1 MPETTRDE
9 IAKLQEEYAKHPE
22 GRLFVHLAEAYR
34 RSGELERARDL
45 LQQGLQQHE
54 DYLSARIL
62 LAEVHSELGD
72 DEQARATWV
81 AVLEQDEENERALRA
96 LADLAYVAGRQGE
109 ALSHYRRLQ
118 ELGMDDD
125 EVRNLIQELDQV
137 PARGEVASPRGVTTS
152 EVDDRT
158 TRPADRSAA
167 RKEEPRQA
175 ARPAP
180 AARAQTVTSGP
191 AAAPAAAPD
200 SRGVQS
206 PALVQTDAIGLADML
221 VRVLEFRGSTFHSE
235 SSVTRLISLAIGR
248 ELELDP
254 IHLDSLALAALLS
267 DLGGLGLSDQAHSVP
282 VGGDDST
289 ARRRA
294 EQREVAITMQLLQGI
309 TLPAGVHEAIRHQH
323 ERWDGSGYPDGL
335 RDEEIPYGARVLAIA
350 RACARMLSSQD
361 GRPTRSVISALDELQ
376 RHAGS
381 HYDPVVINVL
391 RRVFQRRAEHGIGYG
406 IGGRV
411 VIVHPEELRALGL
424 ATQLHAHGYVTEM
437 ASETSRVRERLRGTP
452 TRAVVVGANLPR
464 NDVARLI
471 RDVRS
476 SPTHASVPV
485 IVIDANDMETRVEYL
500 TAGADVCF
508 ASEVTFKEFMATLV
522 ALLRRT
528 EDAVD
533 LGPRPM
539 ESLA

>member
-45 LQQGLQQHE
+45 LQQGLQQHD

-62 LAEVHSELGD
+62 LAEVHAEMGEE
-72 DEQARATWV
+72 EQARATWRE
-81 AVLEQDEENERALRA
+81 VLEQDPENERALRA
-96 LADLAYVAGRQGE
+96 LADLAYVSGREQE
-109 ALSHYRRLQ
+109 ALTHYRRIQ
-118 ELGMDDD
+118 EIGMDDD
-125 EVRNLIQELDQV
+125 EVRDMIRELDQPAATPETAA
-137 PARGEVASPRGVTTS
+137 PARAESAATVEESAP
-152 EVDDRT
+152 
-158 TRPADRSAA
+158 RPAEASER
-167 RKEEPRQA
+167 PA
-175 ARPAP
+175 ARPATT
-180 AARAQTVTSGP
+180 AAT
-191 AAAPAAAPD
+191 AAAPQPPRDAQTASYAH
-200 SRGVQS
+200 
-206 PALVQTDAIGLADML
+206 TDAIGLTDLL
-221 VRVLEFRGSTFHSE
+221 VRLLEYRDSTFNAD
-235 SSVTRLISLAIGR
+235 SSLTRLLALAIGR

-267 DLGGLGLSDQAHSVP
+267 DLGGLALSEQARSLP
-282 VGGDDST
+282 VAGDESS

-294 EQREVAITMQLLQGI
+294 EQREVAISLQLLQGI

-323 ERWDGSGYPDGL
+323 ERWDGTGYPDGL

-350 RACARMLSSQD
+350 RGCAAMLTPHD
-361 GRPTRSVISALDELQ
+361 GRAARTVPAALDELQ

-391 RRVFQRRAEHGIGYG
+391 RRVFQRRAEHGIGFG
-406 IGGRV
+406 VGGRI
-411 VIVHPEELRALGL
+411 VIVHPEELRGLGL
-424 ATQLHAHGYVTEM
+424 ATQLHSNGYVTEM
-437 ASETSRVRERLRGTP
+437 ASDISRVRERLRTSP

-464 NDVARLI
+464 NDVGRLI

-476 SPTHASVPV
+476 NQAHAGIPV
-485 IVIDANDMETRVEYL
+485 IVIDANDMDTRVEYL

-508 ASEVTFKEFMATLV
+508 SSDVTFREFMATLV

-528 EDAVD
+528 EESMEPA
-533 LGPRPM
+533 PRPM